1 MVGAASQRR
10 WLGADPKPRRR
21 RAWVWVTAV
30 TGAER
35 RIGQPRGI
43 NWAQSRRVGELGG
56 VGGLSLRGDSARMD
70 ACADK
75 AQLGSGP
82 MRAAGW
88 RLALA

>member
-1 MVGAASQRR
+1 MGAASQRR

-43 NWAQSRRVGELGG
+43 NWAPSRRVGGG
-56 VGGLSLRGDSARMD
+56 GRDLESARRRREDGCM
-70 ACADK
+70 CADK

-82 MRAAGW
+82 MPAAS
-88 RLALA
+88 

>member
-1 MVGAASQRR
+1 MVGGSQPEALARGR
-10 WLGADPKPRRR
+10 SEAEATAGL
-21 RAWVWVTAV
+21 VWVPAV

-43 NWAQSRRVGELGG
+43 NWARARRVGGADE
-56 VGGLSLRGDSARMD
+56 LSLRGESARMD

-82 MRAAGW
+82 MPAAGW
-88 RLALA
+88 ALALA